1 MSDREFD
8 VAIVGASIAGCAAA
22 TFLARQG
29 ARVALVESHSD
40 PLAFKR
46 VCTHGIQASAAPT
59 LERLGLLDT
68 VTEAGKRSEVKIW
81 SRYGWI
87 APSRDY
93 TKRLASPGYY
103 GLNLRRETFDPM
115 LRELAAATNGVEPM
129 LGRTATALMREGG
142 RIAGVRVSD
151 RDGVERELRTELV
164 VGADGRGSRVA
175 ALAGRRTKVRVNN
188 RFVYYAYYR
197 DTPLVTGSSPQV
209 WFMDPDMAYAFPTDG
224 GLTLLACVAHKDR
237 LPEFRR
243 DPEAAMAAAY
253 ASLPDAPRLDPA
265 KRESK
270 LIGKLD
276 MPNERRSPAGPGLA
290 LVGDAALAADPVWGV
305 GCGWALQSA
314 EWMAEAVGPALGDPV
329 AVDRAVKRYARRH
342 RRALA
347 GHDRACSAFSKAR
360 RLNPVER
367 LFFRAAARDDEVAG
381 DVAIFGER
389 WLPPQRVWTPRAL
402 GRVVKVGARRSSSE
416 PSGLLD

>member
-8 VAIVGASIAGCAAA
+8 IAIVGASIAGCTAA
-22 TFLARQG
+22 TFLARRG

-46 VCTHGIQASAAPT
+46 VCTHSIQASAGPT
-59 LERLGLLDT
+59 LERLGLLDA
-68 VTEAGKRSEVKIW
+68 VAGTGTRSEFRAW

-87 APSRDY
+87 APSREY
-93 TKRLASPGYY
+93 TRRLESPDHHT
-103 GLNLRRETFDPM
+103 LNLRRETFDPM
-115 LRELAAATNGVEPM
+115 LRRLAADTDGVELM
-129 LGRTATALMREGG
+129 LGQTATGLLREGG
-142 RIAGVRVSD
+142 RTVGIRVSD
-151 RDGVERELRTELV
+151 RDGGGRELRAALV

-175 ALAGRRTKVRVNN
+175 ALGGHRTKMKTNN

-197 DTPLVTGSSPQV
+197 DTPLPTGDSTQV
-209 WFMDPDMAYAFPTDG
+209 WFLDPDMAYAFPTDG
-224 GLTLLACVAHKDR
+224 GLTLLACVPHKNR
-237 LPEFRR
+237 LAEFKR
-243 DPEAAMAAAY
+243 DPEAAMAAVFE
-253 ASLPDAPRLDPA
+253 SLPEAPRLDPA

-270 LIGKLD
+270 LLGRLD
-276 MPNERRSPAGPGLA
+276 MTNERRRPVSPGLV

-314 EWMAEAVGPALGDPV
+314 EWLTQAVGPALGDPV
-329 AVDRAVKRYARRH
+329 VVDRALKRYARRH

-360 RLNPVER
+360 KLNPVER

-381 DVAIFGER
+381 RVAIFGER
-389 WLPPQRVWTPRAL
+389 WLRPEQVWTPRAL
-402 GRVVKVGARRSSSE
+402 GEVVRAGLGRSVS
-416 PSGLLD
+416 